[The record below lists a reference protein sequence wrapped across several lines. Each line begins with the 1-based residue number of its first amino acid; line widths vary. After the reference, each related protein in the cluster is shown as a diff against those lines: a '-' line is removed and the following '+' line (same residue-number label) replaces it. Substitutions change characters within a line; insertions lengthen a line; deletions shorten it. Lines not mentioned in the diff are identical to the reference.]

1 MLFKGGIPFALG
13 SWLLFLGLYL
23 LFAGKGN
30 TSELAAGAFAAT
42 VTLILT
48 GMLGERFKRPLRIK
62 PRWLWLLWRV
72 PVAMLTESWQ
82 LLVALCRELS
92 GKRME
97 GEMIEHPFPGPDDR
111 HESARRAVMT
121 FGVCITPNSY
131 LVYLDREHKRVL
143 IRQLVGKGL
152 SKIDRLF
159 VELP

>member
-1 MLFKGGIPFALG
+1 MIFKYGISFALC
-13 SWLLFLGLYL
+13 SWLIFLGLYL
-23 LFAGKGN
+23 LMAGKAN
-30 TSELAAGAFAAT
+30 ASELAAGAFAAT
-42 VTLILT
+42 IVLALT
-48 GMLGERFKRPLRIK
+48 GMLGERFKRTLLIK
-62 PRWLWLLWRV
+62 PSWLWLLWRV
-72 PVAMLTESWQ
+72 PVSMLTESWQ

-92 GKRME
+92 GRHVE

-131 LVYLDREHKRVL
+131 LVYLDREQKRVL
-143 IRQLVGKGL
+143 IRQLVGKEL